1 MHQELS
7 SYRRCM
13 PDTQADAF
21 EALVGAIYLDRGFKV
36 ASQFLT
42 RVAEVFSVQVIAQIS
57 PGIQTTCALSCA
69 SCLFS
74 FICALRVL

>member
-1 MHQELS
+1 
-7 SYRRCM
+7 M

-57 PGIQTTCALSCA
+57 PE
-69 SCLFS
+69 FKPH
-74 FICALRVL
+74 VH